1 MLLGQ
6 VVKRSVKRRVA
17 SVEHR
22 VVRGTEAAIAGKK
35 DELIG
40 LKENV
45 ILGRLIPAGTG
56 SDFVRFTQVVD
67 QKTLKAIEEA
77 RKEAVEAKER
87 PAARRGVK
95 REQPGKQA

>member
-1 MLLGQ
+1 M
-6 VVKRSVKRRVA
+6 
-17 SVEHR
+17 
-22 VVRGTEAAIAGKK
+22 
-35 DELIG
+35 
-40 LKENV
+40 
-45 ILGRLIPAGTG
+45 
-56 SDFVRFTQVVD
+56 VD